1 MDPQFSEYGIQEP
14 RQPIYNEEDFSIEH
28 IEEQARIQLENF
40 KNPEFV
46 YLSTNLYAKI
56 MSTLAAQQ
64 RYTVVNP
71 LSSEAN
77 VLSIM
82 TSAGNLRIVQVLDLE
97 NFCYVGEETSFEQIE
112 WIRVDMEFEKLFLGE
127 NHEDLRK
134 E

>member
-1 MDPQFSEYGIQEP
+1 MDPQFSKYGIQEP

-71 LSSEAN
+71 LSSGAN

-82 TSAGNLRIVQVLDLE
+82 TSAGQLTIKPVPNLE
-97 NFCYVGEETSFEQIE
+97 NFCHVGDETSLEQIE
-112 WIRVDMEFEKLFLGE
+112 WIRVGAEFEKVFLGE
-127 NHEDLRK
+127 ES
-134 E
+134 